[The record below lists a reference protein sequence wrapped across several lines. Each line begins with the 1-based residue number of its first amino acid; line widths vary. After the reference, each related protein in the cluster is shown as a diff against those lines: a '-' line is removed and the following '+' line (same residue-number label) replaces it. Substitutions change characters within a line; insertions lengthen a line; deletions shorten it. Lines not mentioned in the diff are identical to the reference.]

1 MEKERLT
8 RAQIKQDILALM
20 KKECANRVA
29 FLLLPIHIFP
39 LAPILSLF
47 TRLFLPEEISLIVF
61 HAIIFIFALLLLA
74 YSIILLVETISDISK
89 IKQDRFYV
97 FPEKLLGKQE
107 APPRQRRGMI
117 CNDPYDSSY
126 LLYFSSCDRY
136 RIPRGMN
143 YKWSKLGGIPDYGVY
158 RGAAVNDTFILASTD
173 NKRILLAYNANLFN
187 LVD

>member
-8 RAQIKQDILALM
+8 RRQIKEDILVLM
-20 KKECANRVA
+20 KKECANRVVGLLIPIAA
-29 FLLLPIHIFP
+29 FPF
-39 LAPILSLF
+39 APILSLF

-74 YSIILLVETISDISK
+74 YSIILLIETISDISK
-89 IKQDRFYV
+89 IKKDRFYV
-97 FPEKLLGKQE
+97 FSEKLLGKQE
-107 APPRQRRGMI
+107 APPRQKRGMI

-126 LLYFSSCDRY
+126 LLYFNSCDRF

-158 RGAAVNDTFILASTD
+158 RGANVNDTFILASTD
-173 NKRILLAYNANLFN
+173 SIRVLIAYNTKLFE